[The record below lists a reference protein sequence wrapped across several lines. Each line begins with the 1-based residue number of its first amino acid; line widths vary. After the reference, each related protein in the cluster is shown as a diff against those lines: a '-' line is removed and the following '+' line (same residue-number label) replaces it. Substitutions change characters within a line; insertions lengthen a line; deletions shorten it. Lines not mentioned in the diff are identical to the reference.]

1 MQKCLCITYIITNI
15 APREGEILQMK
26 NYTRLFMW
34 TMSALLTISLL
45 ASCRQGKKKYV
56 IGVSQCSEDSWRKKL
71 AEELDLATYFYDD
84 VSVELRLANDNVNQ
98 QRAQIKELIDKDVD
112 LLIVSPQKRDSL
124 SDAISKA
131 TEKGIPVV
139 LFDRVNEMKEFTA
152 FMGASNNTVGRLVAD
167 YVAEELGGKGC
178 IVEIAGER
186 GSSPAEER
194 HKGFRDQLKKYPGLK
209 VVGYEE
215 GNWKQSSGERSMKRI
230 LKSYDGR
237 IDCVFGA
244 NDRMTLGAR
253 KVMEEYKNAH
263 KDWQVNPEKTVYVG
277 VDALPTPGGGLQDV
291 KDGRLT
297 ASVIYPTNG
306 GALMALAVSILRGES
321 YEKINKME
329 TTIVTAENVNLLQLQ
344 YKEIEQQNSHIKA
357 MRSRIDST
365 MTELQ
370 KERLVMWC
378 IILMV
383 VVVCASLAFTVRML
397 RTKHR
402 LNETLRRNINELNQ
416 EKETAERQRDELEE
430 QRDRF
435 LDATTKKQTD
445 EEAIED
451 GPMPRN
457 EFISHFYECLDRR
470 IGDSDLSVEDIG
482 NEMCL
487 SRVQLYRK
495 VKALT
500 GRTPVEIVREERLK
514 RADKMMK
521 DTSLSVSE
529 IAYRVGFSSPSYFS
543 KCYKDFYGRPPS
555 ARKE

>member
-1 MQKCLCITYIITNI
+1 
-15 APREGEILQMK
+15 MK
-26 NYTRLFMW
+26 KHTRLFIW
-34 TMSALLTISLL
+34 TMSALLAIGLL
-45 ASCRQGKKKYV
+45 ASCSNGKRKYV
-56 IGVSQCSEDSWRKKL
+56 IGVSQCSDDSWRNKL

-84 VSVELRLANDNVNQ
+84 VSVEVRLADDNVKQ
-98 QRAQIKELIDKDVD
+98 QRAQIKELVDMDVD
-112 LLIVSPQKRDSL
+112 LLIVSPQKKDSL
-124 SDAISKA
+124 SDVISKA
-131 TEKGIPVV
+131 TVKGIPVV
-139 LFDRVNEMKEFTA
+139 LFDRVNEMKDFTA
-152 FMGASNNTVGRLVAD
+152 FMGASNYAVGRIVAD

-215 GNWKQSSGERSMKRI
+215 GNWRESSGVRGMKRI
-230 LKSYDGR
+230 LKAYDGR

-253 KVMEEYKNAH
+253 KVMEQYKKEY
-263 KDWQVNPEKTVYVG
+263 KDWQVNPDKTVFVG
-277 VDALPTPGGGLQDV
+277 VDALPTPGGGLE
-291 KDGRLT
+291 KIKEGKLT

-306 GALMALAVSILRGES
+306 GALMALAVSILHGES
-321 YEKINKME
+321 FEKINKVE
-329 TTIVTAENVNLLQLQ
+329 TTIVTKENVNLTQLQ
-344 YKEIEQQNSHIKA
+344 YKEIEQQNNHIKA
-357 MRSRIDST
+357 MRSRLDST

-370 KERLVMWC
+370 KERLMMWC
-378 IILMV
+378 IILVV
-383 VVVCASLAFTVRML
+383 VVVCASLAFMVRML

-402 LNETLRRNINELNQ
+402 LNEALRHNINELNQ

-430 QRDRF
+430 QRDKF

-451 GPMPRN
+451 GSLPRN
-457 EFISHFYECLDRR
+457 EFVSQFYECLDRR

-500 GRTPVEIVREERLK
+500 GKTPVEIIRERRLN
-514 RADKMMK
+514 RADAMMK
-521 DTSLSVSE
+521 DASLTVSE

-543 KCYKDFYGRPPS
+543 KCYREFFGKSPS